1 MHETIERYQQY
12 TKEIQAN
19 NPPAEHNMQHLKH
32 EAATMMKKI
41 EQLEASKRKLLGEN
55 LGNCSIEELQQLEQQ
70 LERSVS
76 IIRARKM
83 QVYKQQI
90 EQLKEKGRAL
100 AAENAMLSEK
110 FGVHGQLQRAGSNE
124 ERGGVVGSAEIS
136 EISDVETE
144 LFIGPP
150 ETRNKRPPS
159 RNEM

>member
-1 MHETIERYQQY
+1 MSILIFFDGIRSSTAILCRQR
-12 TKEIQAN
+12 TNVFVAL
-19 NPPAEHNMQHLKH
+19 ARTLQHLKH

-110 FGVHGQLQRAGSNE
+110 RAGSNE

>member
-19 NPPAEHNMQHLKH
+19 NPPVEHNMQHLKH

>member
-1 MHETIERYQQY
+1 MNLIEVDL
-12 TKEIQAN
+12 TWVGKLKAFL
-19 NPPAEHNMQHLKH
+19 ACKKFGVAHLKH

-124 ERGGVVGSAEIS
+124 ERGGVVVLRRSVRYRMWRQNCS
-136 EISDVETE
+136 SDPLRQGTSVR
-144 LFIGPP
+144 LL
-150 ETRNKRPPS
+150 
-159 RNEM
+159 EMKCE